1 MESLDKSLRRAMA
14 HAEIPPQMQYR
25 LMNAFAKVRQLSA
38 EDRMA
43 DQLIMLSECLKSARS
58 SARAPGATPAKAE
71 VYNLY
76 AKLLE
81 KTRAE
86 ITSALR
92 GTPENPEPTLQE
104 IRKARTE
111 LNHARADRD
120 PPLPPLGERTTLW
133 PSWIPPHIRDKYTE
147 ALRDVQKDTKV
158 AGKGARGR
166 TLIPFSTLAQREALR
181 VRWQVLAE
189 KPQEHV
195 KAWEAAEQ
203 ALKDSDNTFT
213 ATIPRILTERRRAA
227 LEALRVIGN
236 KTSHTASISWE
247 DVPPVDWT
255 HVLDPDTRA
264 RLRAEERDAGGD
276 GHTRSPG
283 DQAEPG
289 PDSNGQGEAP
299 ETESLTP
306 DGRELGTDAGRQ
318 PATGDTPE
326 GE

>member
-120 PPLPPLGERTTLW
+120 HVPGQRPAKHAPIATRHSLHWVSAPPYGPRGYPRTSGTST
-133 PSWIPPHIRDKYTE
+133 PKHCATCR
-147 ALRDVQKDTKV
+147 
-158 AGKGARGR
+158 R
-166 TLIPFSTLAQREALR
+166 TPRWQAR
-181 VRWQVLAE
+181 VR
-189 KPQEHV
+189 
-195 KAWEAAEQ
+195 AA
-203 ALKDSDNTFT
+203 
-213 ATIPRILTERRRAA
+213 
-227 LEALRVIGN
+227 
-236 KTSHTASISWE
+236 
-247 DVPPVDWT
+247 
-255 HVLDPDTRA
+255 
-264 RLRAEERDAGGD
+264 
-276 GHTRSPG
+276 
-283 DQAEPG
+283 
-289 PDSNGQGEAP
+289 AP
-299 ETESLTP
+299 
-306 DGRELGTDAGRQ
+306 
-318 PATGDTPE
+318 
-326 GE
+326 